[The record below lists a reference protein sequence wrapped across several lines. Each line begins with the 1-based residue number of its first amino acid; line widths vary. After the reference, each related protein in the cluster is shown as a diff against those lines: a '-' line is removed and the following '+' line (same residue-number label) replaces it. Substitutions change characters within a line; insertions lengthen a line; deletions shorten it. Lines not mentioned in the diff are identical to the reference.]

1 MNESNLQSTQYR
13 RTVVLDIETVSL
25 DPNLTKG
32 ALDALTGRVVCIGL
46 LIDDG
51 ARLEEMAIAGE
62 DEAQILTEFWK
73 TVHPTDVLVG
83 HNVVDFDLAFIR
95 QRSWIRGVRPT
106 RVVDLRKYYTVDVR
120 DTLQIW
126 TNWGFKKQG
135 VTLDALGAALE
146 CGQKSAHGFDVA
158 QWWATRDLEA
168 IKQYCIG
175 DVRLTYLVYC
185 RLTYQQPRI
194 SNSQPEPESP
204 TISVA
209 EQSLPVR
216 SSRGRVHHDSGL
228 FPIKALVAD
237 PRKLESSSLALTT
250 RRRKN

>member
-1 MNESNLQSTQYR
+1 MNETNLQPTLFR
-13 RTVVLDIETVSL
+13 RIVVLDIETLSVN
-25 DPNLTKG
+25 PNIAKG
-32 ALDALTGRVVCIGL
+32 ALDALTGRIVCIGL

-51 ARLEEMAIAGE
+51 SRLEEMAIAGE
-62 DEAQILTEFWK
+62 DEAQILTEFWN
-73 TVHPTDVLVG
+73 TIHSTDVLVG
-83 HNVVDFDLAFIR
+83 HNVHDFDLPFIR

-146 CGQKSAHGFDVA
+146 CGQKSGHGFDVA

-168 IKQYCIG
+168 IKAYCLE
-175 DVRLTYLVYC
+175 DVRITYRIYC

-194 SNSQPEPESP
+194 NKPQPEPEVP

-209 EQSLPVR
+209 EQKAPVG
-216 SSRGRVHHDSGL
+216 SKNQRGRRPSFL
-228 FPIKALVAD
+228 RI
-237 PRKLESSSLALTT
+237 RKPA
-250 RRRKN
+250 